1 MGSFS
6 PLTADKTK
14 TNQGTKI
21 FFSWFSA
28 MNNSSYPN
36 QTAPDPLS
44 AQTLNSTTLSAL
56 PVLAWSAA
64 YGTVAVMAVF
74 GNSMVITA
82 FARNARLHTRTNFFV
97 VGLATADLLIG
108 MFAVPL
114 FISTFWHY
122 ARNASIPVG
131 LAKVFDA
138 VDIFSSFASI
148 FQLMLISLE
157 RCYAIVYPVSH
168 RNSSKWVYVLVLM
181 FFWLFSGILAM
192 TQAFGKTNPGL
203 KKAFFTLM
211 WICYVVS
218 FLVICLAYMG
228 IWRKAKRRGGYGLQ
242 RKKRRQDREV
252 MIAITVL
259 IVIVVFI
266 VTWLPFFTMNV
277 LFFYDPA
284 RGKGVPYDVVQFT
297 KLLHYSNS
305 AMNPIIYSL
314 KIPGFKKT
322 FTSLLRRE
330 SRSRTFS
337 LTRRDSN
344 RNSMRKLSTPV

>member
-1 MGSFS
+1 
-6 PLTADKTK
+6 
-14 TNQGTKI
+14 
-21 FFSWFSA
+21 
-28 MNNSSYPN
+28 MNNSTQPN
-36 QTAPDPLS
+36 HTTSPS
-44 AQTLNSTTLSAL
+44 AQTLNSTTIATL
-56 PVLAWSAA
+56 PILAWSAA

-82 FARNARLHTRTNFFV
+82 FARNAKLHTRTNFFV
-97 VGLATADLLIG
+97 VGLAAADLIIG

-122 ARNASIPVG
+122 TRNASIPYG

-157 RCYAIVYPVSH
+157 RCYAILYPVSH
-168 RNSSKWVYVLVLM
+168 RNSSKWVYVLVLA

-192 TQAFGKTNPGL
+192 TQAFGKTNPEL

-218 FLVICLAYMG
+218 FVVICLAYMA
-228 IWRKAKRRGGYGLQ
+228 IWRKAKRRGTYGLQ

-252 MIAITVL
+252 MIAVTVL

-266 VTWLPFFTMNV
+266 VTWLPFFTINV

-284 RGKGVPYDVVQFT
+284 KGRGVPYDVVQFT
-297 KLLHYSNS
+297 KLLHYTNS
-305 AMNPIIYSL
+305 AVNPIIYSL

-330 SRSRTFS
+330 SRSFSRSRTFS
-337 LTRRDSN
+337 FTRRDSN
-344 RNSMRKLSTPV
+344 RNSMRKPSTPV

>member
-1 MGSFS
+1 
-6 PLTADKTK
+6 
-14 TNQGTKI
+14 
-21 FFSWFSA
+21 
-28 MNNSSYPN
+28 MNNST
-36 QTAPDPLS
+36 QTNHTTPDSS
-44 AQTLNSTTLSAL
+44 AQTINSTTLSAL

-82 FARNARLHTRTNFFV
+82 FARNAGLHTRTNFFV

-114 FISTFWHY
+114 FISLFWHY
-122 ARNASIPVG
+122 TRNASIPEG

-157 RCYAIVYPVSH
+157 RCYAILYPVSH
-168 RNSSKWVYVLVLM
+168 RNSSKLVYVLVLVS
-181 FFWLFSGILAM
+181 FWLFSGILAM
-192 TQAFGKTNPGL
+192 TQAFGKTNLGL

-218 FLVICLAYMG
+218 FLVICVAYMG
-228 IWRKAKRRGGYGLQ
+228 IWRKAKRRGGYGFQ

-284 RGKGVPYDVVQFT
+284 KGKGVPYEVVQFS

-305 AMNPIIYSL
+305 AINPIIYSL

-330 SRSRTFS
+330 SRSNGRSRTFS
-337 LTRRDSN
+337 LTRRDST
-344 RNSMRKLSTPV
+344 RNSTRKPSTPV